1 MIDGREKAGVGEIML
16 IKTQMQKERD
26 RAMDDKV
33 CFLFYDT
40 AINVF
45 VHKKDL
51 MCTQTV
57 GSDFTSIYSSSTF
70 DLSRYCWS
78 TGSRKWTLDFT
89 SRSVRIRLL

>member
-40 AINVF
+40 
-45 VHKKDL
+45 KK
-51 MCTQTV
+51 
-57 GSDFTSIYSSSTF
+57 
-70 DLSRYCWS
+70 RY
-78 TGSRKWTLDFT
+78 
-89 SRSVRIRLL
+89 